1 MEHGG
6 TSISDPARRGRASV
20 AVHIAAELI
29 PLPLLEGLLEE
40 GGSIKEFDPTKQYC
54 IRSFVPPKRTAL
66 SVMFEATNALIG
78 VSWIQE
84 RGGPPFSRAGFAR
97 SFTRLKSAT
106 PWLQVRNMPERL
118 LKRVGIGVDHPAYVR
133 IHPPAPSTTRV
144 FESIVEFNNGA
155 LVALSEIAD
164 FSGPDE
170 RNARLI
176 LEPLTDWDR
185 RYLEGVSAFPE
196 LVNLFGGEGID
207 LRRQT
212 RSAPNLIVPVR
223 RQVQDAL
230 PAPQPAA
237 IPAPPPGN
245 VVRLSELKP

>member
-1 MEHGG
+1 MERGG
-6 TSISDPARRGRASV
+6 SATKEPGLQGRAAI

-29 PLPLLEGLLEE
+29 PLPLLEGLLDE
-40 GGSIKEFDPTKQYC
+40 GGSIREFDPEKQYC

-84 RGGPPFSRAGFAR
+84 RNGAAFSRAGFAR
-97 SFTRLKSAT
+97 SFTRLKTAT
-106 PWLQVRNMPERL
+106 PWMQVRNMPDRL

-133 IHPPAPSTTRV
+133 IHPPSPRSTRM
-144 FESIVEFNNGA
+144 FESVVEFNNGA
-155 LVALSEIAD
+155 LAPLSEIAD

-185 RYLEGVSAFPE
+185 RYLEGVSAFPD
-196 LVNLFGGEGID
+196 LLGLFGEEGID
-207 LRRQT
+207 LRPHRAP
-212 RSAPNLIVPVR
+212 APNLIVPVR
-223 RQVQDAL
+223 RQAQDAL
-230 PAPQPAA
+230 PGPHTPALA
-237 IPAPPPGN
+237 GPSSSN
-245 VVRLSELKP
+245 VVRLSEAKP

>member
-6 TSISDPARRGRASV
+6 VSTRHEDLKGRARI

-29 PLPLLEGLLEE
+29 PLPLLEGLLDE
-40 GGSIKEFDPTKQYC
+40 GGAIREFDPEKQYC

-84 RGGPPFSRAGFAR
+84 RNGAAFSRAGFAR

-106 PWLQVRNMPERL
+106 PWMQVRNMPERL
-118 LKRVGIGVDHPAYVR
+118 LKRVGIGLDHPAYVR
-133 IHPPAPSTTRV
+133 IHPPAPRSTRV

-155 LVALSEIAD
+155 LAPLSEIAD

-170 RNARLI
+170 RNARLV

-185 RYLEGVSAFPE
+185 RYLEGVSAFPD
-196 LVNLFGGEGID
+196 LVGLFGDEGID
-207 LRRQT
+207 LTART
-212 RSAPNLIVPVR
+212 TPGPNLIVPVR
-223 RQVQDAL
+223 RHVQDRL
-230 PAPQPAA
+230 PAPQRPAIA
-237 IPAPPPGN
+237 GPASSN
-245 VVRLSELKP
+245 VVRLSEAKP